1 MHLFPHQNPLYPV
14 AAGNCILGFPA
25 LTSVGK
31 FYPVCGLQRIRAMA
45 MAGLAASSPC
55 VYSPSCFT
63 SPSFKILCCCSSSPS
78 PSSPSATSSSS
89 ASSLSFGF
97 PFVGLKRSTIRGVQ
111 RHEALHPTLESFGSC
126 GARTG
131 RRRTRRGVGVVM
143 PIRAGLPVVSS
154 IPIVGPLANFALNP
168 VLLFVL
174 YAAGGRH
181 PSTHCFLW

>member
-1 MHLFPHQNPLYPV
+1 
-14 AAGNCILGFPA
+14 
-25 LTSVGK
+25 
-31 FYPVCGLQRIRAMA
+31 MA

-63 SPSFKILCCCSSSPS
+63 SPSFNLLCCCSSSPS

-89 ASSLSFGF
+89 SSSLSFGF

-131 RRRTRRGVGVVM
+131 RRRIRRGVGVVM

-174 YAAGGRH
+174 YAAGAVRFWSGFTRTTYDSSA
-181 PSTHCFLW
+181 STKLGMTALWPVLFLVSKTYRSNFKKAVQ

>member
-1 MHLFPHQNPLYPV
+1 
-14 AAGNCILGFPA
+14 
-25 LTSVGK
+25 
-31 FYPVCGLQRIRAMA
+31 MA

-63 SPSFKILCCCSSSPS
+63 SPSSNLLCCCSSSPS

-89 ASSLSFGF
+89 SSSLSFGF

-111 RHEALHPTLESFGSC
+111 RHEALHPTLESFGSYA
-126 GARTG
+126 ARTG
-131 RRRTRRGVGVVM
+131 RRTTRRGVGVVM

-154 IPIVGPLANFALNP
+154 IPIVGPLANFVLNP

-174 YAAGGRH
+174 YAAGAVRFWSGFTRTTYNSSA
-181 PSTHCFLW
+181 STKLGMTALWPVLFLVSKTYRSNFKKAIQ